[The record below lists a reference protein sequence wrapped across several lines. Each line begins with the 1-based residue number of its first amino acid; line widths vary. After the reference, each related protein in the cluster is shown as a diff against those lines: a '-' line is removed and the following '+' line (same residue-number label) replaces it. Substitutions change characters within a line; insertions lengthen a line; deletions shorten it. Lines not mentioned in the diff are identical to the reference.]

1 MKISRI
7 AGAVALTA
15 AIAIALPAAAQP
27 YPTKAIR
34 IIVPFAPGGGADII
48 ARASAAGLGERF
60 GRSVTVENRP
70 GANTIIGTEA
80 AANAPPD
87 GYTLLLCNS
96 SFAINPSLYKTSY
109 DAVKSFAP
117 IGMIVRGTL
126 VLVVHPSLPVKN
138 VKELIALAKAHPGEL
153 TYSSYG
159 SGSIAHLAGEL
170 MKSMARVDIV
180 HVPYKGASPAIMDVI
195 AGRVSM
201 TFAVMA
207 PVLPFIQSGKVKALG
222 LATRERGLSHNEFR
236 TLNETGLPGFDVQ
249 GWNGLCA
256 PAGVPKDIITKL
268 HAGLVDTFGGDE
280 ARAKFIKLG
289 FDMLQRPSTPDEF
302 AALIR
307 ADVEKW
313 QKVVKEAGI
322 KAD

>member
-1 MKISRI
+1 MNISKIVR
-7 AGAVALTA
+7 AVVLTA
-15 AIAIALPAAAQP
+15 AVAITLSAAAQP
-27 YPTKAIR
+27 YPTRAIR

-48 ARASAAGLGERF
+48 ARASAAGLTERF

-109 DAVKSFAP
+109 DAVKSFTP
-117 IGMIVRGTL
+117 ISMIVRGTL
-126 VLVVHPSLPVKN
+126 VLVVHPSLPVKD

-170 MKSMARVDIV
+170 LKSTARVDIV
-180 HVPYKGASPAIMDVI
+180 HVPYKGAAPAIMDVI

-236 TLNETGLPGFDVQ
+236 TLHESGLPGFDVQ

-256 PAGVPKDIITKL
+256 PAGVPKDIIDRL
-268 HAGLVDTFGGDE
+268 HAALVDTFGGDE
-280 ARAKFIKLG
+280 ARNKFIKLG
-289 FDMLQRPSTPDEF
+289 FDMLQRPGSPDEF

-307 ADVEKW
+307 ADVQKW